1 MRLSREEVTHIAT
14 LCRIGMTDEDLE
26 RFAEQLS
33 QILEQFEVLDRV
45 DTSDIPPTAQT
56 FDMHSVFRD
65 DAPGEALPQDDAL
78 LNAPRREEQYFRV
91 QAILEE

>member
-1 MRLSREEVTHIAT
+1 
-14 LCRIGMTDEDLE
+14 MTDEDLE

-33 QILEQFEVLDRV
+33 LILEQFEVLDRA

-65 DAPGEALPQDDAL
+65 DAPARPCRKTTPCSMPPGGKS
-78 LNAPRREEQYFRV
+78 NTSGSRRSLKSSAAGLGR
-91 QAILEE
+91 